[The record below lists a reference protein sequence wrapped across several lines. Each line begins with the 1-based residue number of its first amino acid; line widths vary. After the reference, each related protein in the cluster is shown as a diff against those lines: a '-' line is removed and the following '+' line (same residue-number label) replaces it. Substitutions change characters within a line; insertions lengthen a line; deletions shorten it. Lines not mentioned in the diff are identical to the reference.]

1 MKEHIKIHPLYG
13 TSSTAINGDC
23 MDYMKTLPDKAF
35 ELAIVDPPYGGGGG
49 TQWETFKAYPLR
61 EPASVQGGAAR
72 NAQLQDRGTI

>member
-35 ELAIVDPPYGGGGG
+35 DLAIVDPPYGGGGHAMRN
-49 TQWETFKAYPLR
+49 FKTHPLR
-61 EPASVQGGAAR
+61 EPASVQGGVV
-72 NAQLQDRGTI
+72 I